1 MRQGSF
7 VVLKLSTISIYLHY
21 GASIVTFLFGAIVL
35 SGIVF
40 QYVPN
45 KLRITFGI
53 VLVLWGLYRFV
64 ATQSQVRR
72 QHEEDEEQ

>member
-1 MRQGSF
+1 M
-7 VVLKLSTISIYLHY
+7 LKLSTISIYLHY